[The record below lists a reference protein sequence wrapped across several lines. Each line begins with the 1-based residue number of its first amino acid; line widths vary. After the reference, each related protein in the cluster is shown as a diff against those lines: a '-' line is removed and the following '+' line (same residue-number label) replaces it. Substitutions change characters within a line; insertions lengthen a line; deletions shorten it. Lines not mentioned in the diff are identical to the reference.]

1 MSTITNPGNLKE
13 IKSLSDWARK
23 QYDTH
28 YIYYRRKGNYAECHC
43 SECGSRYVIRTNPT
57 EDPFEDAAMFIEKPA
72 RDKDTKCR
80 KCGTKALYKP
90 AGHTAPEWRYKRI
103 CYGQKIDDEHFVFRI
118 FYSIQRIKAD
128 CKTYYGIDEEK
139 RIFLEKGK
147 KPKRYECNNV
157 YYQTSFCGENWGYIV
172 HPRTFTNIK
181 HTGMFKYVPVD
192 EEITRYFRDEC
203 WVMDYYIA
211 AARYPDFEMILK
223 MGLTEYARRLVMKY
237 PTNFNPRGRTIENR
251 LRVYKNRIPDL
262 IKTKGTYESI
272 MTFQLEKRLGQHWT
286 DEDIEVLNALKNNS
300 YDDKWKALLKYMS
313 LKKLKNYM
321 IKQKMWPS
329 KHDRYDV
336 SRDKRDLRMEY
347 IDYLIMREEQGYD
360 MTNSIVLFPKDLRR
374 RHDEMV
380 LEREKKAQDKRNK
393 EVSERFPKIKTKY
406 KSLSDKYSAA
416 AGGYIIRPAKDASEI
431 VAEGR
436 TLHHCVGG
444 NIYLSRHNSGK
455 SFILFLRPVK
465 KKDTPYITV
474 EIRGNEVVQ
483 WYGAYDK
490 KPNKKLFDA
499 WLKTYCK
506 ELEKR
511 TKMPKTETKCSK
523 TKTSAQKTA

>member
-157 YYQTSFCGENWGYIV
+157 YYQTSFCGENWSYIV

-393 EVSERFPKIKTKY
+393 EVSKRFPKIKTKY

-416 AGGYIIRPAKDASEI
+416 AGGYIIRPAKDAPEI